1 MVRLEQ
7 FPGRQGLTVTI
18 DGKKYELEFLGRP
31 NALQML
37 GDYKARLVKDQHLG
51 LVEGLALNCLF
62 AAECRMT
69 ITRKRQTTPKIQ
81 NAPR

>member
-7 FPGRQGLTVTI
+7 FPARQSLTVTI
-18 DGKKYELEFLGRP
+18 DGKKYELESLGRP
-31 NALQML
+31 NPLPML

-51 LVEGLALNCLF
+51 LVEGLALNCRF
-62 AAECRMT
+62 AGECRIML
-69 ITRKRQTTPKIQ
+69 TRKRQTTPKIQ